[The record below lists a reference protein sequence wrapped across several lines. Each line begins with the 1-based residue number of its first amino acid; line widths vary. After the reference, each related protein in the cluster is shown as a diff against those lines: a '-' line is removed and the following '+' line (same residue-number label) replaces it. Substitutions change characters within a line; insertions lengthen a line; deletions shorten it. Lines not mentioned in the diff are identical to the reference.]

1 MIIDLHTA
9 SLQATEDV
17 LKNVTS
23 SDAGL
28 TEKEAQQ
35 RIKANGPNT
44 IRMSRTNLFTLLTR
58 QLTGN
63 PLFIILTAAVLIS
76 FFLGERV
83 SSYYIL
89 GIIIV
94 SVLLGFW
101 NEYTAEKT
109 VESLMKR
116 ITPTSLVI
124 RNSEKMEIPVSRLT
138 IGDVILLAQ
147 GSIIPADVRFLET
160 NDLEVNESTLTGE
173 AKLILKQ
180 TAPGTENIGYM
191 GTSVENGSGKGVVL
205 RIGKQTEFGKIAK
218 SATFV
223 KPETEFQKGLSRF
236 GNFILRVIIILTIAI
251 FLINAAVGHPILQ
264 SVLFSLAIAVG
275 LTPELLPVIVT
286 VSLSHGAGKLAKKHV
301 VVKRLLSL
309 ENLGNMDVLCTDKT
323 GTLTEGE
330 ITVVDYLDKHGKQ
343 DQNVLLDAL
352 ICNTA
357 VINAKPHGNGI
368 DVALWN
374 YALKQKITVIKPK
387 RLHEEPFD
395 FNKKAMYTVVKNDQE
410 ITLIAKGSPEAMLP
424 LCQLTNKS
432 ELQKELLAARKN
444 GYRVICLGKKT
455 VKEKD
460 EYSWEDAAHLEFHGY
475 ITFLD
480 IPKKTAKQALDKLRG
495 LNVMTKVITGDNEIV
510 TQKICAEVGMDT
522 TRLITGEEMEKL
534 TPAQLKEKVNDLT
547 IFARVSPIQKLQV
560 IQALQA
566 NGHTVGYLGDGINDL
581 PSLHNAEVGISV
593 NTAVDVAKNA
603 ASVVLLRKG
612 LDVIADGIVEGR
624 KTFSN
629 TIKYILMSTSSN
641 FGNMFSAAGGSLF
654 FTFLPMTPVQILL
667 TNTLYDISQLT
678 IPSDNVD
685 PESLIKPRHWNIAY
699 IKDYMLFFGPLSSIY
714 DYLTFS
720 ILIFFFHAKGALFQT
735 GWFMESLATEILVVF
750 VIRTAKMPFY
760 KSKPSIW
767 LTVSSLAV
775 VLIGVLLPFTPL
787 ADSLGMVVPPLPYFG
802 ILAILTASYLFL
814 VAVIKSTFL
823 KKYNL

>member
-1 MIIDLHTA
+1 MITDIHAA

-17 LKNVTS
+17 LKTVTS
-23 SDAGL
+23 SDTGL
-28 TEKEAQQ
+28 TDKEVQE
-35 RIKANGPNT
+35 RVRTYGLNT
-44 IRMSRTNLFTLLTR
+44 IHMTRTNVFSLLIR

-63 PLFIILTAAVLIS
+63 PLFIILTAAAVVSL
-76 FFLGERV
+76 FLGERV

-101 NEYTAEKT
+101 NEYSAERT

-116 ITPTSLVI
+116 ITPLSIVF
-124 RNSEKMEIPVSRLT
+124 RNGEKVEIPVSHLT

-147 GSIIPADVRFLET
+147 GSIIPADIRFLET
-160 NDLEVNESTLTGE
+160 NELEVNESALTGE
-173 AKLILKQ
+173 AKMILKQ

-191 GTSVENGSGKGVVL
+191 GTSVENGSGKGVIL

-223 KPETEFQKGLSRF
+223 KPETEFQKGLSHF

-264 SVLFSLAIAVG
+264 SILFSLAIAVG

-330 ITVVDYLDKHGKQ
+330 ITVVDYLDKHGEK
-343 DQNVLLDAL
+343 DQQVLLDAL

-374 YALKQKITVIKPK
+374 FALKQKLSVQKPK
-387 RLHEEPFD
+387 KLHEEPFD
-395 FNKKAMYTVVKNDQE
+395 FNKKAMYTVIKTDKE
-410 ITLIAKGSPEAMLP
+410 TSLIAKGSPEAILP
-424 LCQLTNKS
+424 LCQLTNKT
-432 ELQKELLAARKN
+432 ELQKEWLTARKN
-444 GYRVICLGKKT
+444 GYRVICLGKKMI
-455 VKEKD
+455 KEKE
-460 EYSWEDAAHLEFHGY
+460 EYSWEDVTHLEFHGY

-480 IPKKTAKQALDKLRG
+480 IPKKTAKQALDKLHA

-510 TQKICAEVGMDT
+510 TQKICSEVGMDT
-522 TRLITGEEMEKL
+522 THLITGEEMEKL
-534 TPAQLKEKVNDLT
+534 TQAQLKEKVNNLT

-641 FGNMFSAAGGSLF
+641 FGNMFSAAGASFF

-667 TNTLYDISQLT
+667 TNTLYDVSQLT

-685 PESLIKPRHWNIAY
+685 PESLIKPRHWNISY

-720 ILIFFFHAKGALFQT
+720 ALIFLFHAKNQLFQT

-750 VIRTAKMPFY
+750 VIRTARSPFY
-760 KSKPSIW
+760 KSRPSIW
-767 LTVSSLAV
+767 LTITSLAV
-775 VLIGVLLPFTPL
+775 VLVGILLPFTPL
-787 ADSLGMVVPPLPYFG
+787 ADSLGMVVPPPLYFVVL
-802 ILAILTASYLFL
+802 IILTATYLFL